1 MKKKLWVGNQP
12 DQKTWVKVCD
22 LGEFDGV
29 NWILFENS
37 LDLKSEWNSY
47 KLVAD
52 GMVATKANYRIA
64 WNGERFS
71 IHNDIEILREFRPD
85 LFKEVC
91 KAIEEAY
98 A

>member
-29 NWILFENS
+29 NWMLFENQPV
-37 LDLKSEWNSY
+37 KEYWNNY

-52 GMVATKANYRIA
+52 GMVALKANYWFA
-64 WNGERFS
+64 WNGTRFADNLDLP
-71 IHNDIEILREFRPD
+71 IIKEFRPD
-85 LFKEVC
+85 LFKAVS
-91 KAIEEAY
+91 KAVEEAY